1 MAGCRAPHRNNCSRC
16 WRHGRDT
23 LLLARCASAAVLFVC
38 MHSAGTHA
46 ARPFVTDDARIVD
59 TGGCQIE
66 SFVKRQRRH
75 REDEIGFLPGCTP
88 VGPVELTL
96 GGLRVDNADEG
107 TSSTAIAQGKT
118 LLREL
123 RTNDFGLALTLGA
136 ARFNTID
143 PALAR
148 GWSPYVNVIGSLS
161 VLDDAA
167 IIHANAGS
175 IRDRVMSQTRA
186 TWGLG
191 AEIALTTRLIAI
203 VEGYGQEAEGPS
215 RQIGLRFWVVPNRF
229 QVDGTLGSQSGVP
242 RTWTSLGIRALF

>member
-1 MAGCRAPHRNNCSRC
+1 M
-16 WRHGRDT
+16 
-23 LLLARCASAAVLFVC
+23 LARCVSVAAALVVC
-38 MHSAGTHA
+38 IHSAGTHA

-75 REDEIGFLPGCTP
+75 REDEIWFLPGCTP

-96 GGLRVDNADEG
+96 GGIRTDNANAG
-107 TSSTAIAQGKT
+107 TSSTAIAQAKT
-118 LLREL
+118 LLRTL

-136 ARFNTID
+136 TRLNPID
-143 PALAR
+143 PVQQA
-148 GWSPYVNVIGSLS
+148 GWFPFLNVVGSLS
-161 VLDDAA
+161 MLDDNA
-167 IIHANAGS
+167 IIHANLGS
-175 IRDRVMSQTRA
+175 LRDRGLSRTRH

-191 AEIALTTRLIAI
+191 AEIVLNPRLYGI
-203 VEGYGQEAEGPS
+203 VEAYGQEADRPS
-215 RQIGLRFWVVPNRF
+215 RQVGLRFWVVPNRF

>member
-1 MAGCRAPHRNNCSRC
+1 MFTRGVSI
-16 WRHGRDT
+16 
-23 LLLARCASAAVLFVC
+23 AAAIVAAAHC
-38 MHSAGTHA
+38 AGTHA

-59 TGGCQIE
+59 PGGCQIE
-66 SFVKRQRRH
+66 SFVKHQRRH
-75 REDEIGFLPGCTP
+75 QEDEVWFLPGCTL

-96 GGLRVDNADEG
+96 GGIRTDNANAG
-107 TSSTAIAQGKT
+107 TSRSAIAQGKT

-175 IRDRVMSQTRA
+175 IRDRVMSRTRA

-191 AEIALTTRLIAI
+191 AEIALTSRLFAI
-203 VEGYGQEAEGPS
+203 VEGYGQEAERPS
-215 RQIGLRFWVVPNRF
+215 RQVGLRFWVVPNRF
-229 QVDGTLGSQSGVP
+229 QIDCTLGSQPGEPHSHS
-242 RTWTSLGIRALF
+242 WTSVGIRALF